1 MVAFPRT
8 NGQAMVLHGLHFLCP
23 HGEPRNPQGP
33 HVRCELPTSGLRDL
47 SVDGPHPQPA
57 VSRTRPGRR
66 VAERSDLA
74 LHTPPPPWEGPPR
87 KARALSPPPEPP
99 AWAPKPVPTWS
110 MGALASTRRWSA

>member
-33 HVRCELPTSGLRDL
+33 HVRCELPASGLRDI

-87 KARALSPPPEPP
+87 KARGPSGPGTKARSHVE
-99 AWAPKPVPTWS
+99 TWRP
-110 MGALASTRRWSA
+110 GGKTKAERLATG